1 MAHNQRQSGSSPLPA
16 PMKLNCKG
24 GSRIQRWKKNFIK
37 I

>member
-1 MAHNQRQSGSSPLPA
+1 MRSTRIPV

-24 GSRIQRWKKNFIK
+24 GSRIQKWKKNFIK